1 MVGIGTG
8 VGSEIGEERAVAL
21 IEGLQ
26 AGRLTRRQFV
36 RRMSAAGFAG
46 GTIALLLAACG
57 GSSPAGGSQ
66 SPAAS
71 NGGVPTFVSTAVPT
85 AAAASSSVAGT
96 LMKAP
101 EANVKRGG
109 TIRIATNV
117 VTTSYDIHQGGS
129 STALCHAYNSLIRL
143 NLVDGLKT
151 IIPDVAESWQ
161 MSADGLTYT
170 FKLRSGVLFHDGTPL
185 TSDDVAATYNRIV
198 APPQGVVSIQRDF
211 FSMVSKVETVDPMT
225 AKFTLAIPSP
235 IFLLLLTATFNVIYS
250 KKTLDA
256 NNNDLRKVQI
266 PPGTGPFTFVSYK
279 ENELW
284 TFAKNPNYWNKDL
297 PYLDSVEMLHVP
309 AFSDRGTAVLTGRAD
324 YSPNVA
330 KETWDEG
337 QKHPDTIKGTL
348 VAQFGCY
355 QVVIN
360 TRKKPFD
367 DPRVRRACFL
377 ALNRQGLFQAFATQ
391 EQIRLTRWVPYGSE
405 FATPPE
411 EIAKLPGYRADKAQ
425 DIADAKKLLAD
436 AGFPNGIQGV
446 DFLVAS
452 LPPHAEVLGPAV
464 QDQLKQAL
472 GVETK
477 IRVQERAFLVEDE
490 KKGNFTLVLDTPG
503 GPIADVSPLA
513 NAYLKTGGS
522 QNYGGYSNPKVDD
535 LLKRSDAEQDR
546 TKRADL
552 LNQLQDALDQ
562 DPPWF
567 FIGYTTQL
575 PMWHTYV
582 KGLAL
587 EQRIIQEV
595 GRVDTAWL
603 DK

>member
-1 MVGIGTG
+1 MVGIGI
-8 VGSEIGEERAVAL
+8 EIGEERAVAL

-26 AGRLTRRQFV
+26 AGKLTRRQFV
-36 RRMSAAGFAG
+36 RRMSAAGFAA

-57 GSSPAGGSQ
+57 GSSPSGSAQ

-71 NGGVPTFVSTAVPT
+71 NSGVPTFVSTAVPT
-85 AAAASSSVAGT
+85 AAAASASAAGT

-129 STALCHAYNSLIRL
+129 ATALCHAYNSLIRL

-161 MSADGLTYT
+161 MSPDGLAYS
-170 FKLRSGVLFHDGTPL
+170 FKLRSGVKFHDGTPL
-185 TSDDVAATYNRIV
+185 TSDDVVATYNRII

-211 FSMVSKVETVDPMT
+211 FSMVSKVEAVDPLT

-235 IFLLLLTATFNVIYS
+235 IFLLLLTATFNVIYA

-330 KETWDEG
+330 KETFDEG

-355 QVVIN
+355 QVVVN

-377 ALNRQGLFQAFATQ
+377 ALNRQGLIQAFGTQ
-391 EQIRLTRWVPYGSE
+391 EQIRLTRWVPYGGE
-405 FATPPE
+405 FATPPDA
-411 EIAKLPGYRADKAQ
+411 IATLPGYRADKTQ

-436 AGFPNGIQGV
+436 AGFPNGIPGV

-452 LPPHAEVLGPAV
+452 LPAHAEVLGPAV

-472 GVETK
+472 GIETK

-503 GPIADVSPLA
+503 GPIADISPLA

-522 QNYGGYSNPKVDD
+522 QNYGGYSNAKVDD

-546 TKRADL
+546 AKRADL

>member
-1 MVGIGTG
+1 MF
-8 VGSEIGEERAVAL
+8 GEEQAVGL
-21 IEGLQ
+21 IEALQ
-26 AGRLTRRQFV
+26 SGKLTRRQFM

-57 GSSPAGGSQ
+57 GSSSSGGQQ
-66 SPAAS
+66 SPAPAG
-71 NGGVPTFVSTAVPT
+71 GGVPTFVATAVPT
-85 AAAASSSVAGT
+85 AAAAASASAAGT

-109 TIRIATNV
+109 TIGIATNV
-117 VTTSYDIHQGGS
+117 VTTNYDIHQGGS
-129 STALCHAYNSLIRL
+129 ATALCHAYNGLIRL

-151 IIPDVAESWQ
+151 IIPDVADSWQ
-161 MSADGLTYT
+161 MSPDGLTYS
-170 FKLRSGVLFHDGTPL
+170 FKLRSGVLFHDGSPL
-185 TSDDVAATYNRIV
+185 SSDDVTATYNRIIF
-198 APPQGVVSIQRDF
+198 PPQGIASVQKDF
-211 FSMVSKVETVDPMT
+211 FSMVSKVETVDPLT
-225 AKFTLAIPSP
+225 TKFTLSLPSP

-297 PYLDSVEMLHVP
+297 PYVDTVQMLHVP

-337 QKHPDTIKGTL
+337 QKHPDTIKGGL

-355 QVVIN
+355 QVIIN
-360 TRKKPFD
+360 AKIKPFD

-377 ALNRQGLFQAFATQ
+377 ALNRQGLIQAFATQ
-391 EQIRLTRWVPYGSE
+391 EQIRLTRWVPYGSD
-405 FATPPE
+405 FATPPDAL
-411 EIAKLPGYRADKAQ
+411 AKLPGFRADKTQ

-472 GVETK
+472 GIETK
-477 IRVQERAFLVEDE
+477 IRVQERSFLVEDE

-503 GPIADVSPLA
+503 GPIADISPLA
-513 NAYLKTGGS
+513 NAYIRTGGS
-522 QNYGGYSNPKVDD
+522 QNYGAYSNPKVDD

-546 TKRADL
+546 TKRARSA
-552 LNQLQDALDQ
+552 QSTSGRTRSGPAVALHRLHHATADVAHLRERSRAGAAHHSGN
-562 DPPWF
+562 WSR
-567 FIGYTTQL
+567 GYR
-575 PMWHTYV
+575 M
-582 KGLAL
+582 A
-587 EQRIIQEV
+587 R
-595 GRVDTAWL
+595 
-603 DK
+603 